1 MGRFVNGKYIPTYE
15 ELLETCIYQT
25 GKRILSSEIE
35 DILLDIEGEIFVH
48 PDDNFFSDYL
58 SLPNIDT
65 DNLEKVQKEIEDYY
79 TNYLMTKDI
88 SKYEC
93 GMNLTEKEWKV
104 YKQIKEFT
112 LSKEANFGIELSG
125 SECEILVSAFEKA
138 YKDRDISHDISLQ
151 EHVNETWK
159 EAENEDMEQEL

>member
-48 PDDNFFSDYL
+48 PDDL